1 MQLREEKLVP
11 WEMIGTTNNEEI
23 ALEQLLSIEGIERVS
38 PVIQLD
44 TEIRFGE
51 YKLNCH
57 VRAVHSSFLDVDISE
72 GVIFHDD
79 SNMPFILLNEAAAE
93 SFSAANDNTKV
104 MVSANTSVI
113 MELNNE
119 ATNGLVC
126 GIFDDEEET
135 PVVYMSYDFASR
147 THMRQSESKFIFAL
161 SSKGDIEQIV
171 PSLQEKGISAI
182 YDYNEIVR
190 WETKGQQI
198 WQFVFVS
205 VAFWLCATVLM
216 ENRCL
221 RFDNVKNEENYALA
235 IAGMTIQQLK
245 WIAFFRLFL
254 IYIISLI
261 TVCWIAF
268 FTGIF
273 SILAVII
280 CIISLDIH
288 FILLNVKYI
297 N

>member
-1 MQLREEKLVP
+1 
-11 WEMIGTTNNEEI
+11 MIGTINNEEI
-23 ALEQLLSIEGIERVS
+23 ALEELLSIEGIERVS

-44 TEIRFGE
+44 TEIQFGE

-79 SNMPFILLNEAAAE
+79 SNMPFILLNKAAAE
-93 SFSAANDNTKV
+93 SFSAADNTKV
-104 MVSANTSVI
+104 MVSANASVI
-113 MELNNE
+113 MKLNNE

-126 GIFDDEEET
+126 GIFDDAEET
-135 PVVYMSYDFASR
+135 PMVYMSYDFASR
-147 THMRQSESKFIFAL
+147 THMRQSGSKVIFAL

-198 WQFVFVS
+198 WQFIFVGIVFL
-205 VAFWLCATVLM
+205 LCAEVLM
-216 ENRCL
+216 ENRHL
-221 RFDNVKNEENYALA
+221 QSDKAKNEENCALA

-245 WIAFFRLFL
+245 WIAFLRLSL
-254 IYIISLI
+254 IYMISLI
-261 TVCWIAF
+261 TVCWISF
-268 FTGIF
+268 FAGIF
-273 SILAVII
+273 STLAVII
-280 CIISLDIH
+280 CIISLGIH
-288 FILLNVKYI
+288 FLLSRVKYI